1 MTDAELNALLAELK
15 QGTIPSAEAHAR
27 ILQAMR
33 DAPYENLDFARIDH
47 HRAVRQGVP
56 EVVFGQGKSPSQ
68 IALIAE
74 RIVRRGHN
82 LLVTRATKEAFDA
95 VKKVLPDAVFHENAR
110 AITRRP
116 AEPDAPA
123 ATARA
128 MSPATAPASTPDAQ
142 GPDAV
147 VFADAERAGGA
158 AGTIAGTVLVVSAGT
173 SDMPVADEAAVAA
186 EAMGLQVERLY
197 DVGVAGLHRLLG
209 ERGRLDSAAVIIVVA
224 GMEGALPSVVGG
236 LVRVPVIA
244 VPTSVGYGA
253 SFGGLAALLGMLNS
267 CAAGVAVVNID
278 NGYGAAALA
287 ARILSNRP
295 TA

>member
-1 MTDAELNALLAELK
+1 MTDAELHALLTELK

-74 RIVRRGHN
+74 RIVGRGHN
-82 LLVTRATKEAFDA
+82 LLVTRATREAFDA
-95 VKKVLPDAVFHENAR
+95 VKKVLPDAVFHESAR

-116 AEPDAPA
+116 PEANVSDA
-123 ATARA
+123 T
-128 MSPATAPASTPDAQ
+128 SPASTPDAQ
-142 GPDAV
+142 G
-147 VFADAERAGGA
+147 
-158 AGTIAGTVLVVSAGT
+158 IVLVVSAGT

-186 EAMGLQVERLY
+186 EAMGLKVERLY

-287 ARILSNRP
+287 ARILLHR
-295 TA
+295 

>member
-1 MTDAELNALLAELK
+1 MTDAELHALLAELK
-15 QGTIPSAEAHAR
+15 QGTIPSAEVHAR
-27 ILQAMR
+27 ILGAMR

-56 EVVFGQGKSPSQ
+56 EVVFGQGKSASQ
-68 IALIAE
+68 IAQIAE
-74 RIVRRGHN
+74 RIAARGHN
-82 LLVTRATKEAFDA
+82 LLVTRATREAFDA
-95 VKKVLPDAVFHENAR
+95 VKKVLPDAVFHESAR

-116 AEPDAPA
+116 AEPNASA
-123 ATARA
+123 AT
-128 MSPATAPASTPDAQ
+128 SSASTPDAK
-142 GPDAV
+142 
-147 VFADAERAGGA
+147 
-158 AGTIAGTVLVVSAGT
+158 TVLIVSAGT
-173 SDMPVADEAAVAA
+173 SDMPVADEAAVSA

-209 ERGRLDSAAVIIVVA
+209 ERGRLDSAAVVIVVA

-236 LVRVPVIA
+236 LVRTPVIA
-244 VPTSVGYGA
+244 VPTSIGYGA

-287 ARILSNRP
+287 ARILLTR
-295 TA
+295 